1 MSRDRHRSSGPSDP
15 TRRQLLSTGAIGV
28 AAAATAA
35 VLGTPAVAQNT
46 AADVTAQ
53 QPSPE
58 QTGEFTGQCAFITGG
73 ARGIGYACAEEF
85 AKAGANIVLYDIA
98 DNISTVKY
106 PLATEQDLA
115 RAKSNIEALGVNCIA
130 IKGDVRDSVQL
141 KAATNR
147 AVQEFGSL
155 DILVVNAG
163 VTHVGVLDEF
173 PDDEVQTVIDINLTG
188 AIKTTQAALP
198 IMRKQNAGRIVMI
211 SSLLGR
217 IGNGDFS
224 VYASTKWGLIGFAKS
239 TALAMAKHNVTC
251 NSVCP
256 GWVRTKLADNDY
268 ILNAVSPTN
277 PNFESVIEVAKENYH
292 PLPIGAY
299 EPVDIARV
307 VKMFCGQATAMIT
320 GEVFDISQG
329 QNARFNA

>member
-1 MSRDRHRSSGPSDP
+1 MSRDQHRSSGPSDP
-15 TRRQLLSTGAIGV
+15 TRRKLLSTAAIGV

-35 VLGTPAVAQNT
+35 ALGTPAAAQDT
-46 AADVTAQ
+46 STSVTA

-58 QTGEFTGQCAFITGG
+58 PTGEFTGQCAFITGG

-98 DNISTVKY
+98 GNIDTVNY
-106 PLATEQDLA
+106 PLATEQNLA
-115 RAKSNIEALGVNCIA
+115 TAKSNIEALGVKCIA
-130 IKGDVRDSVQL
+130 IKGDVRDSTKLEESV
-141 KAATNR
+141 ARTVR
-147 AVQEFGSL
+147 EFGRL
-155 DILVVNAG
+155 DILIVNAG
-163 VTHVGVLDEF
+163 VTHVGVIDEF
-173 PDDEVQTVIDINLTG
+173 PDEEVQTVIDINLTG

-198 IMRKQNAGRIVMI
+198 IMRRQNAGRIVMI
-211 SSLLGR
+211 SSILGR
-217 IGNGDFS
+217 IGNEDFS

-251 NSVCP
+251 NAVCP

-268 ILNAVSPTN
+268 ILNAVSPEN
-277 PNFESVIEVAKENYH
+277 PNFEAVSEAAEASYH

>member
-15 TRRQLLSTGAIGV
+15 TRRKLLSTGAIGV
-28 AAAATAA
+28 TAATAA
-35 VLGTPAVAQNT
+35 VLAAPAAAQDT
-46 AADVTAQ
+46 AADAIV

-58 QTGEFTGQCAFITGG
+58 ATGEFTGQCAFITGG

-98 DNISTVKY
+98 GNIDTVNY
-106 PLATEQDLA
+106 PLATEQNLA
-115 RAKSNIEALGVNCIA
+115 TAKSNIEALGVKCIA
-130 IKGDVRDSVQL
+130 IKGDVRDSVKL
-141 KAATNR
+141 KESVARTVR
-147 AVQEFGSL
+147 EFGRL

-163 VTHVGVLDEF
+163 VTQVGVLDEF
-173 PDDEVQTVIDINLTG
+173 PDEEVQTVIDINLTG
-188 AIKTTQAALP
+188 AVKTTQAALP
-198 IMRKQNAGRIVMI
+198 IVRRQNAGRIVMI
-211 SSLLGR
+211 SSILGR
-217 IGNGDFS
+217 LGNENFS

-251 NSVCP
+251 NVVCP

-268 ILNAVSPTN
+268 MLNAVSPEN
-277 PNFESVIEVAKENYH
+277 PNFDAVEAAAEASYH
-292 PLPIGAY
+292 PLPMGAY

>member
-1 MSRDRHRSSGPSDP
+1 MMSRDQYPSSGPSDP
-15 TRRQLLSTGAIGV
+15 TRRKLLSTGAIGV
-28 AAAATAA
+28 AATAA
-35 VLGTPAVAQNT
+35 ALGTPAAAQDT
-46 AADVTAQ
+46 STGVTAQ
-53 QPSPE
+53 LSPE
-58 QTGEFTGQCAFITGG
+58 PTSEFTGQCAFITGG
-73 ARGIGYACAEEF
+73 ARGIGYACAEEL

-98 DNISTVKY
+98 GNIDAVNY

-115 RAKSNIEALGVNCIA
+115 TAKSNIEALGVKCIA
-130 IKGDVRDSVQL
+130 IKGDVRDSTKLEESV
-141 KAATNR
+141 ARTVR
-147 AVQEFGSL
+147 EFGRL

-163 VTHVGVLDEF
+163 VTQVGVLDEF
-173 PDDEVQTVIDINLTG
+173 PDEEVQTVIDINLTG
-188 AIKTTQAALP
+188 AVKTTQAALP
-198 IMRKQNAGRIVMI
+198 IMRRQNAGRIVMI
-211 SSLLGR
+211 SSILGR
-217 IGNGDFS
+217 LGNENFS
-224 VYASTKWGLIGFAKS
+224 VYSSTKWGLIGFAKS

-268 ILNAVSPTN
+268 ILNAVSPEN
-277 PNFESVIEVAKENYH
+277 PNFEAVSEAAEANYH

-320 GEVFDISQG
+320 GEVFDIAQG

>member
-1 MSRDRHRSSGPSDP
+1 MSETKNTKGVNFN
-15 TRRQLLSTGAIGV
+15 RRKILATAGIAS
-28 AAAATAA
+28 AAALFPKA
-35 VLGTPAVAQNT
+35 VKTEDKIN
-46 AADVTAQ
+46 
-53 QPSPE
+53 SPE
-58 QTGEFTGQCAFITGG
+58 KSSNEKLEFEGKTAFITGG
-73 ARGIGYACAEEF
+73 ARGIGLACAEEF

-98 DNISTVKY
+98 GQINTVKY

-115 RAKSNIEALGVNCIA
+115 TAKSNIEAIGVKCLA

-163 VTHVGVLDEF
+163 VTHVGLLDEF

-198 IMRKQNAGRIVMI
+198 IMRRQNAGRIVMI
-211 SSLLGR
+211 SSILGR
-217 IGNGDFS
+217 LGNGDFS

-239 TALAMAKHNVTC
+239 TALTMAKHNVMC
-251 NSVCP
+251 NAVCP

-268 ILNAVSPTN
+268 ILNAVSPEN
-277 PNFESVIEVAKENYH
+277 PNFDAVLQIAKETYH
-292 PLPIGAY
+292 PLPMGAY

>member
-1 MSRDRHRSSGPSDP
+1 MSRNQNYSSEPSNP
-15 TRRQLLSTGAIGV
+15 TRRKLLSTGAIGV
-28 AAAATAA
+28 AAATTAA
-35 VLGTPAVAQNT
+35 VFGAPATAQDTT
-46 AADVTAQ
+46 ANVTAQ
-53 QPSPE
+53 ASPE
-58 QTGEFTGQCAFITGG
+58 RSGEFTGQCAFITGG

-98 DNISTVKY
+98 GQINTVKY

-115 RAKSNIEALGVNCIA
+115 TAKSNIEALGVKCIA

-173 PDDEVQTVIDINLTG
+173 PDNEVQTVIDINLTG

-198 IMRKQNAGRIVMI
+198 IMRRQNAGRIVMI
-211 SSLLGR
+211 SSILGR
-217 IGNGDFS
+217 LGNGDFS
-224 VYASTKWGLIGFAKS
+224 VYASTKWGLLGFAKS

-268 ILNAVSPTN
+268 ILNAVSPEN
-277 PNFESVIEVAKENYH
+277 PNFDAVLQIAKETYH
-292 PLPIGAY
+292 PLPMGAY

>member
-1 MSRDRHRSSGPSDP
+1 MSRDQHRSSGPSDP
-15 TRRQLLSTGAIGV
+15 TRRKLLSTGAIGV

-35 VLGTPAVAQNT
+35 ALGTPAAAQDNST
-46 AADVTAQ
+46 GVTA

-58 QTGEFTGQCAFITGG
+58 PTSEFTGQCAFITGG
-73 ARGIGYACAEEF
+73 ARGIGYACAEEL

-98 DNISTVKY
+98 GNIDTVNY

-115 RAKSNIEALGVNCIA
+115 TAKSNIEALGVKCIA
-130 IKGDVRDSVQL
+130 IKGDVRDSTKLEESV
-141 KAATNR
+141 ARTVR
-147 AVQEFGSL
+147 EFGRL

-173 PDDEVQTVIDINLTG
+173 PDEEVQTVIDINLTG
-188 AIKTTQAALP
+188 AVKTTQAALP
-198 IMRKQNAGRIVMI
+198 IMRSQNAGRIVMI

-217 IGNGDFS
+217 LGNGDFS

-268 ILNAVSPTN
+268 ILNAVSPEN
-277 PNFESVIEVAKENYH
+277 PNFEAVIEAADANYH

-329 QNARFNA
+329 QNARLNA

>member
-1 MSRDRHRSSGPSDP
+1 MSRDQHRSSGSSAT
-15 TRRQLLSTGAIGV
+15 TRRKLLSTGAIGV

-35 VLGTPAVAQNT
+35 GALGTPAAAQDT
-46 AADVTAQ
+46 STGVTAQ
-53 QPSPE
+53 PSLEP
-58 QTGEFTGQCAFITGG
+58 TGEFSGQCAFITGG

-85 AKAGANIVLYDIA
+85 ARAGANIVLYDIA
-98 DNISTVKY
+98 GNIDTVNY

-115 RAKSNIEALGVNCIA
+115 TTKSNIEALGVKCIA
-130 IKGDVRDSVQL
+130 IKGDVRDSIKLEESV
-141 KAATNR
+141 ARTIS
-147 AVQEFGSL
+147 EFGRL

-173 PDDEVQTVIDINLTG
+173 PDEEVQTVIDINLTG

-198 IMRKQNAGRIVMI
+198 IMRRQNAGRIVMI
-211 SSLLGR
+211 SSILGR
-217 IGNGDFS
+217 IGNENFS

-239 TALAMAKHNVTC
+239 TALAMATHNVTC

-268 ILNAVSPTN
+268 ILNAVSPEN
-277 PNFESVIEVAKENYH
+277 PNFEAVSEAAAASYH
-292 PLPIGAY
+292 PLPMGAY

-307 VKMFCGQATAMIT
+307 VKMFCGQATAMVT

>member
-1 MSRDRHRSSGPSDP
+1 MSRDQHRSSGSSAT
-15 TRRQLLSTGAIGV
+15 TRRKLLSTGAIGV

-35 VLGTPAVAQNT
+35 ALGTPAVAQDT

-53 QPSPE
+53 PLEP
-58 QTGEFTGQCAFITGG
+58 TGEFTGQCAFITGG

-98 DNISTVKY
+98 GNIDTVNY

-115 RAKSNIEALGVNCIA
+115 TAKSNIEALGVKCIA
-130 IKGDVRDSVQL
+130 IKGDVRDSTKL
-141 KAATNR
+141 KESVVRTVR
-147 AVQEFGSL
+147 EFGRL

-163 VTHVGVLDEF
+163 VTQVGVLDAF
-173 PDDEVQTVIDINLTG
+173 PDEEVQTVIDINLTG
-188 AIKTTQAALP
+188 AVKTTQAALP
-198 IMRKQNAGRIVMI
+198 IMRRQNAGRIVMI
-211 SSLLGR
+211 SSILGR
-217 IGNGDFS
+217 LGNENFS
-224 VYASTKWGLIGFAKS
+224 VYSSTKWGLIGFAKS

-251 NSVCP
+251 NAVCP

-268 ILNAVSPTN
+268 MLNAISPEN
-277 PNFESVIEVAKENYH
+277 PNFDAVEAAAEASYH
-292 PLPIGAY
+292 PLPMGAY
-299 EPVDIARV
+299 EPVDIARI

-320 GEVFDISQG
+320 GEVFDIAQG